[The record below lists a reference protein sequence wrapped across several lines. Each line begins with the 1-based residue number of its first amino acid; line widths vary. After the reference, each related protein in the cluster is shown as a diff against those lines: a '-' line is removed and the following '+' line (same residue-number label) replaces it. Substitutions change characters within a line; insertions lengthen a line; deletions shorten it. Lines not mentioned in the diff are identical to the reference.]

1 MSGVTYLVVER
12 GATDHE
18 RVVAEFERFDEAV
31 LHALIQY
38 SEDERDRRG
47 VMVCR
52 DEDGRRAY
60 EF

>member
-1 MSGVTYLVVER
+1 MPDVKYLVLER
-12 GATDHE
+12 GATIYE
-18 RVVAEFERFDEAV
+18 RVVAEFGLLDEAV